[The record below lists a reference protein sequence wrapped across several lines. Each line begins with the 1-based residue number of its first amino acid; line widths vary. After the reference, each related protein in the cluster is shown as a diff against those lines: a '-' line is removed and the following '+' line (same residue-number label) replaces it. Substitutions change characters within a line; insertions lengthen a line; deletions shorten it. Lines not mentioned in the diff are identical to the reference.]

1 MLKCVY
7 TEMNFYLNLL
17 VPEAAT
23 QKYSWEEVFW
33 KYAANFQEKIFP
45 GWLLL

>member
-23 QKYSWEEVFW
+23 QKYSWE
-33 KYAANFQEKIFP
+33 YAANFQEKIFP